1 MDQAF
6 NNYLPYG
13 DYYDNTIDELLQ
25 YGNAGIELNNSQI
38 EFIIDSGEKT
48 DNLAITKQFVET
60 KIILATQSSK
70 DTFPLTITVKTDGI
84 YQKLHI
90 DCNTDSA
97 LWKNVIT
104 DIGTL
109 STDFVNNSSNILN
122 TLRQLILRYSGKGKT
137 ISHYISGKSQCK
149 FKIFVV
155 YYKYKLLPVKQ

>member
-1 MDQAF
+1 MSEF
-6 NNYLPYG
+6 RWVSEWINNG
-13 DYYDNTIDELLQ
+13 DVSTHTTLL
-25 YGNAGIELNNSQI
+25 GIFLSV
-38 EFIIDSGEKT
+38 F
-48 DNLAITKQFVET
+48 
-60 KIILATQSSK
+60 
-70 DTFPLTITVKTDGI
+70 LTIDGI
-84 YQKLHI
+84 YQKLHT

-109 STDFVNNSSNILN
+109 STDFVNESSNILN

-155 YYKYKLLPVKQ
+155 Y